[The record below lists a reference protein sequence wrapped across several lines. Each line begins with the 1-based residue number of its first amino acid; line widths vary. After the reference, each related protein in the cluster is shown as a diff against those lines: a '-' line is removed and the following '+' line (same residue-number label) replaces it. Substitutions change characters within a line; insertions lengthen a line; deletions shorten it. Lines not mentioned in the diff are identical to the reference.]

1 MSELINLVK
10 ASIIDGK
17 ISDESLSV
25 IQQKAK
31 ELGVSQA
38 ELDIYI
44 KKEITNETKPKFG
57 FFQGWGI
64 WILICG
70 IGDFFW
76 GLVLSNRSYTQDYA
90 PFFLITGAIL
100 ILIGLRMTFG
110 KKLLPNLRSW
120 FKSFYAKYLELEAK
134 LLPENKT
141 FKIIF
146 RVVLVLLILLFFASL
161 G

>member
-44 KKEITNETKPKFG
+44 KKEI
-57 FFQGWGI
+57 
-64 WILICG
+64 
-70 IGDFFW
+70 
-76 GLVLSNRSYTQDYA
+76 R
-90 PFFLITGAIL
+90 
-100 ILIGLRMTFG
+100 
-110 KKLLPNLRSW
+110 
-120 FKSFYAKYLELEAK
+120 
-134 LLPENKT
+134 
-141 FKIIF
+141 IF
-146 RVVLVLLILLFFASL
+146 
-161 G
+161 